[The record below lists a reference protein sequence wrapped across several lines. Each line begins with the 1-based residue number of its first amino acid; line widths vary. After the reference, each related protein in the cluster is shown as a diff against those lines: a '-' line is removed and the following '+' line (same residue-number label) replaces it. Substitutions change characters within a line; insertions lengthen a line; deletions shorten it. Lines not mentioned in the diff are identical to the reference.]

1 MSGKKLKFVIGGL
14 VVVAAI
20 ASLAFFAV
28 RQNMVYYYT
37 VSELTTKGAS
47 TNVRVAGDLVS
58 GTLAKGAVGEPI
70 KFKIYD
76 KTAPDKTIFVTY
88 TGAVPDTFKDEPG
101 QPVEVVVE
109 GDFLSDGTFN
119 ADFLL
124 AKCPS
129 KYQKKAEGTT
139 AQSSDSSGQ

>member
-1 MSGKKLKFVIGGL
+1 MSGKKLKFLIGGL

-28 RQNMVYYYT
+28 RGNMVYYYT
-37 VSELTTKGAS
+37 VTELQSKGSS
-47 TNVRVAGDLVS
+47 TNVRVAGDLVN
-58 GTLAKGAVGEPI
+58 GTLVKGGVGDPI

-76 KTAPDKTIFVTY
+76 PADKGKVMFVTF
-88 TGAVPDTFKDEPG
+88 TGTVPDTFKDDPNN
-101 QPVEVVVE
+101 QVQVVVE
-109 GDFLSDGTFN
+109 GDYLTDGTFN

-129 KYQKKAEGTT
+129 KYEKAQADAAAKPAT
-139 AQSSDSSGQ
+139 GQ

>member
-1 MSGKKLKFVIGGL
+1 MGGKKLKFLIGGL

-28 RQNMVYYYT
+28 RENMVYYYT
-37 VSELTTKGAS
+37 VTELQDKGAS
-47 TNVRVAGDLVS
+47 TNVRVSGDLVS
-58 GTLAKGAVGEPI
+58 GTLVKGNVGEPI

-76 KTAPDKTIFVTY
+76 PADKNKVVFVTY
-88 TGAVPDTFKDEPG
+88 TGAVPDTFKDDPAN
-101 QPVEVVVE
+101 QVQVVVE
-109 GDFLSDGTFN
+109 GDYLTDGTFN

-129 KYQKKAEGTT
+129 KYEKAQADTVTT
-139 AQSSDSSGQ
+139 SATGQ

>member
-1 MSGKKLKFVIGGL
+1 MSGKKLKFLIGGL

-37 VSELTTKGAS
+37 VSELTAKGPA
-47 TNVRVAGDLVS
+47 TNVRVAGNLVN
-58 GTLAKGAVGEPI
+58 GTLVKGGVGDPI
-70 KFKIYD
+70 QFKIYD
-76 KTAPDKTIFVTY
+76 KGAPAKVVFVSY
-88 TGAVPDTFKDEPG
+88 TGAVPDTFKDDPA
-101 QPVEVVVE
+101 QPMEVVVE
-109 GDFLSDGTFN
+109 GDYLSDGTFN

-129 KYQKKAEGTT
+129 KYEKKADEKA
-139 AQSSDSSGQ
+139 AQTSNGQ